1 MIRGTTPRLYFYL
14 PFNVDALNEAYVT
27 FAQNG
32 ETVFEKTL
40 SECVVEQNKISVKLT
55 QEETLMLHVGSTVE
69 IQIRAKTGS
78 GDALASN
85 IMRESADRILKEGV
99 I

>member
-1 MIRGTTPRLYFYL
+1 MIRGTTPRLDFYL
-14 PFNVDALNEAYVT
+14 PFDVSALTEAYVT

-40 SECVVEQNKISVKLT
+40 DECETEQNKISVKLT

-69 IQIRAKTGS
+69 IQIRAKTGN

>member
-1 MIRGTTPRLYFYL
+1 MIRGTTPRLDFYL
-14 PFNVDALNEAYVT
+14 PFDVSTLEEAFVT
-27 FAQNG
+27 FAQG
-32 ETVFEKTL
+32 AETVFEKTL
-40 SECVVEQNKISVKLT
+40 SECVVEQNRISVKLT
-55 QEETLMLHVGSTVE
+55 QDETLKLHVDSIVE
-69 IQIRAKTGS
+69 IQIRAKTEN

>member
-1 MIRGTTPRLYFYL
+1 MIRGTTPRLDFYL

-40 SECVVEQNKISVKLT
+40 DECDTEQNRIIVKPT
-55 QEETLMLHVGSTVE
+55 QEETLKLREGSMVE
-69 IQIRAKTGS
+69 IQIRAKTAK